1 MDVTTFFRYG
11 VYNAAWFAKKFIFTL
26 AGSEGICILWT
37 HPSIFIFSQPEYM
50 PPEVFCDSTIETDD
64 HVETD
69 IVTEP
74 CGPKTD
80 IWSLGLI
87 LLEVFTV
94 SVC

>member
-1 MDVTTFFRYG
+1 
-11 VYNAAWFAKKFIFTL
+11 
-26 AGSEGICILWT
+26 
-37 HPSIFIFSQPEYM
+37 M
-50 PPEVFCDSTIETDD
+50 PPEVFCDSTIENDD

-94 SVC
+94 SVCKYI

>member
-1 MDVTTFFRYG
+1 
-11 VYNAAWFAKKFIFTL
+11 
-26 AGSEGICILWT
+26 
-37 HPSIFIFSQPEYM
+37 M
-50 PPEVFCDSTIETDD
+50 PPEVLCDSTIETDD

-94 SVC
+94 SIC

>member
-1 MDVTTFFRYG
+1 
-11 VYNAAWFAKKFIFTL
+11 
-26 AGSEGICILWT
+26 
-37 HPSIFIFSQPEYM
+37 M
-50 PPEVFCDSTIETDD
+50 PPEVFCDSTIENDD

-94 SVC
+94 SVCKIYMLHKRWNLVEIMRF